1 MNLIK
6 ERYKELQPKIQNL
19 YEDNDLGKNQ
29 IDKIYSTNYSSFV
42 RNYSETGY
50 EVDVADYHLERIP
63 DSTLEEN
70 IEFLREWLRNRN
82 SWLIDALEIDDI
94 NSYRYIAKN
103 NLEKSVDMSQ
113 YNDLQKLK
121 IEKVINKLKLEI
133 NAANSND
140 EIDQIVNRLQI
151 EIDKA
156 ITDNSNL
163 NKVKIDSKEEIQLY
177 KDKINYKKEKEDN
190 INSIIEEGNAKIDNS
205 IDEDEIKIRVR
216 QVKAKINAIVES
228 GDINKYYI
236 YLLIMSMSL
245 YIMKKYR
252 RKII

>member
-1 MNLIK
+1 
-6 ERYKELQPKIQNL
+6 
-19 YEDNDLGKNQ
+19 
-29 IDKIYSTNYSSFV
+29 
-42 RNYSETGY
+42 
-50 EVDVADYHLERIP
+50 
-63 DSTLEEN
+63 
-70 IEFLREWLRNRN
+70 
-82 SWLIDALEIDDI
+82 
-94 NSYRYIAKN
+94 
-103 NLEKSVDMSQ
+103 MSQ

-121 IEKVINKLKLEI
+121 IEKVIDKLKLEI

-163 NKVKIDSKEEIQLY
+163 NKVKIDSKEEIKLY

-190 INSIIEEGNAKIDNS
+190 INSIIEEGNTKIDNS

-228 GDINKYYI
+228 GDINNYYI